1 MARKGLTT
9 PRVRTIF
16 RPYLWQP
23 DTAFKADGEYKISV
37 LMSPEDAAALQD
49 RIDTAIEEQ
58 YQKECENAKAELLK
72 KTPKATPKAIAA
84 AQDKINKSDTGP
96 IKAELDRET
105 GEETGMMVV
114 TFKRSVKRDK
124 DGNIRTS
131 PPLVKST
138 SLTTITS
145 PLFIGTGSLVQVG
158 YTLNP
163 FYVPA
168 VGVGCTLALD
178 VVVIRKREDN
188 QAEYDFEAEEG
199 DEDYSDAEADATDT
213 ADGEGTSGEN
223 GNF

>member
-9 PRVRTIF
+9 PRVRTIY
-16 RPYLWQP
+16 RPFLWQP
-23 DTAFKADGEYKISV
+23 DTTFKEDGEYKISV
-37 LMSPEDAAALQD
+37 LMSPEDTAALQAQ
-49 RIDTAIEEQ
+49 IDTAIEEQ
-58 YQKECENAKAELLK
+58 YQKERENAKSDLLK
-72 KTPKATPKAIAA
+72 KTPKATAKAIEA
-84 AQDKINKSDTGP
+84 AQDKITKSDTGP
-96 IKAELDRET
+96 IKPELDRET

-131 PPLVKST
+131 APLVKST
-138 SLTTITS
+138 ALTTIKTS
-145 PLFIGTGSLVQVG
+145 VFIGTGSIVQVG

-168 VGVGCTLALD
+168 LGVGCTLALD

-199 DEDYSDAEADATDT
+199 DEEDEEAEVEEAEGA
-213 ADGEGTSGEN
+213 ADGGGEN